1 MVVVVVVEVVVLT
14 VDAFDGDGTLVQVE
28 QLDVM
33 VFLVIVSW

>member
-1 MVVVVVVEVVVLT
+1 MVVVEVLT
-14 VDAFDGDGTLVQVE
+14 VDTFDGDGTVVQVE

>member
-1 MVVVVVVEVVVLT
+1 MVVVVVVVVVLI